1 MRLFKSITA
10 LSAVALA
17 GDKFQATPTE
27 RECLSQCK
35 RDTECQG
42 QEISKESVPE
52 CIQNCRDICNNRKGA
67 VISMLG
73 RSSAKTSKA
82 EMRKAENTA
91 ARAEH
96 REQLKA
102 AQPPP
107 MIKEIH
113 EMRDNGDEAAGAFL
127 ACLKLEKEDLGC
139 HGSGPGEA
147 WDCKREML
155 GNCIDQND
163 GFASYGSEEISDF
176 VSMFE
181 ESIITAE
188 NTKDYLIRKAQ
199 QDELMQNDVEAPKEA
214 PTLGEKY
221 EKNDKG
227 KIKVGFVRRKQ
238 KNNKDNI
245 DTSEV
250 ALEHQAAAQAYL
262 DKSKNTARPAAT
274 TAAPTTQESD
284 DFQFSFDSF
293 DDAEFEQVDEFEGME
308 EGFEGEF
315 DFSQIQADF
324 TGAEFVEEAEE
335 AAEEAELESPQKK
348 GGKGG
353 KGHHGKHPGK
363 GKGGKGKAHGK
374 DHDKDG
380 KDHDKDHDKDGHKK
394 DGKNQGGKPA
404 LFTLT
409 YKNKDGIDK
418 AKQAKKTAHGHAQ
431 MKEKQQHKMTEEKFI
446 QEMCRCRT
454 SMEHYHVKNYLHR
467 HGELSGW
474 KHKEDTCK
482 WCAYPSSKKCWQ
494 CQRHWQAAAD
504 NATNDNDRKRNQ
516 VIEMSCFLYTRNVK
530 NGKFHPMNGKHND
543 PCKRDGVHDGEF
555 NSWHT
560 EHHEMASQFA
570 KYHELKKN

>member
-10 LSAVALA
+10 LSAVAVA

-42 QEISKESVPE
+42 QEISKDNVPE
-52 CIQNCRDICNNRKGA
+52 CIQNCRNICNDRKGA

-82 EMRKAENTA
+82 EIRKAENTA

-127 ACLKLEKEDLGC
+127 ACLKVEKEDLGC

-147 WDCKREML
+147 WDCKREMV
-155 GNCIDQND
+155 GNCIDKND
-163 GFASYGSEEISDF
+163 GFASYGSEEIAEF
-176 VSMFE
+176 VSIFN
-181 ESIITAE
+181 ESEITAE

-199 QDELMQNDVEAPKEA
+199 QEVLMQNDVQVVTDA

-245 DTSEV
+245 DTSQV
-250 ALEHQAAAQAYL
+250 ALEHQAAAQAYI
-262 DKSKNTARPAAT
+262 DQAKESARPAAT
-274 TAAPTTQESD
+274 TAAPTTEEQEFSFEGFEDASFESD
-284 DFQFSFDSF
+284 N
-293 DDAEFEQVDEFEGME
+293 EFEGIE
-308 EGFEGEF
+308 EGFEGGFEGEF
-315 DFSQIQADF
+315 DFSEIQADF
-324 TGAEFVEEAEE
+324 TGSEFEEPEE
-335 AAEEAELESPQKK
+335 EAEEAELESPPK
-348 GGKGG
+348 KGG
-353 KGHHGKHPGK
+353 KGHHGKHH
-363 GKGGKGKAHGK
+363 GKGGKDKGGKDKGGK
-374 DHDKDG
+374 DHDKD
-380 KDHDKDHDKDGHKK
+380 DKDHDKKH
-394 DGKNQGGKPA
+394 GKHQNKGGKPA

-409 YKNKDGIDK
+409 YKNKDGVDK

-467 HGELSGW
+467 HGELSDW

-504 NATNDNDRKRNQ
+504 SADNDKDRKRNQ

-543 PCKRDGVHDGEF
+543 PCRRDAVHDGEF

-560 EHHEMASQFA
+560 EHHEMASLFA
-570 KYHELKKN
+570 KYHELKNN